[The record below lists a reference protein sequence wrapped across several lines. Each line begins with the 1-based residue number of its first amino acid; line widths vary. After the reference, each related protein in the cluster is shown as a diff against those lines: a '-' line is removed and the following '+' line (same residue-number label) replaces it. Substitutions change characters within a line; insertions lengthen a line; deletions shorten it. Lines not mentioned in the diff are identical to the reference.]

1 MPTKTTTKKS
11 GKVREIKYGDIS
23 FALLVKT
30 LQRAIASKTFKRYQ
44 DTRLFFGVAVINEA
58 RQHAR
63 VWQTYETN
71 VKIEINGTGVEFKD
85 RSAIYSFLEHPET
98 RRLLGVLNA
107 AGRVYGVQGIEI

>member
-1 MPTKTTTKKS
+1 MPTKTTAKKKS
-11 GKVREIKYGDIS
+11 REIKYGDIS
-23 FALLVKT
+23 FDLLVKT
-30 LQRAIASKTFKRYQ
+30 FEKAIASKTFLRYQ
-44 DTRLFFGVAVINEA
+44 ETRLFFGVTIINEA